1 MRVTRARFGVLL
13 LAVVVRSPRRPAG
26 AGAGPGGRGEFDR
39 THYRD
44 QSGVGHGQA
53 AGLQPRHHDSQS
65 GDRSRQRRSESL
77 GTHRLEGRTAPQG
90 QGGIRKEGRARARR
104 GKQRPAVPLRDPAG
118 DRERD
123 IHLHGRPV
131 RRGGQDAQ
139 LHRLPRGDR
148 HTPGAPQSA
157 RRGASTGRQARP
169 AVHPPDRAGGHGPS
183 RSGSTS
189 RTAPTR
195 SSTSSSPR
203 EARWG
208 GASTSGR
215 RSSRSRSA
223 RSRSGRTP
231 TRTWTCGSRLRATR
245 LPGCTR

>member
-1 MRVTRARFGVLL
+1 M
-13 LAVVVRSPRRPAG
+13 
-26 AGAGPGGRGEFDR
+26 
-39 THYRD
+39 
-44 QSGVGHGQA
+44 
-53 AGLQPRHHDSQS
+53 
-65 GDRSRQRRSESL
+65 
-77 GTHRLEGRTAPQG
+77 EGRTAPQG

-169 AVHPPDRAGGHGPS
+169 AVHPPDRAGGHDLHVQGQPQEPHRPGARLPARRGRPAGVERQLQAVVPVGADRRDHAPAELQPGHGRAGHASGQRAS
-183 RSGSTS
+183 RAVRGDN
-189 RTAPTR
+189 A
-195 SSTSSSPR
+195 
-203 EARWG
+203 
-208 GASTSGR
+208 GR
-215 RSSRSRSA
+215 RGGVRA
-223 RSRSGRTP
+223 RPDHWYRPSCPAARR
-231 TRTWTCGSRLRATR
+231 
-245 LPGCTR
+245 